1 MSVITA
7 NDASLRENTR
17 ARVRRHVT
25 HILLYL
31 VLLAVAAACF
41 FPFLA
46 MLIGSTQDN
55 LTITTTFT
63 LTPGSRFMDNYNRMT
78 QNKDIWGGF
87 LNSLWLAVTNTA
99 LCLYFSAL
107 TGYAFSKF
115 RFKGRGAL
123 FTFILVVMML
133 PGQLGVIG
141 FYREVAD
148 MKLLNTYWP
157 LIIPA
162 ISNCFAVFFFKQ
174 YLDSGL
180 PNELI
185 EAALMDGCT
194 EIGIFH
200 RIVLPCMG
208 AALVTQGVM
217 SFIGNWNSYL
227 NPLLIL
233 NRTRMMTLPVLLAS
247 IKSGNGASD
256 YGAQYVGILIS
267 VAPLLIVFTF
277 ANKVIME
284 KIAIGA
290 AVKG

>member
-1 MSVITA
+1 M
-7 NDASLRENTR
+7 
-17 ARVRRHVT
+17 
-25 HILLYL
+25 
-31 VLLAVAAACF
+31 CF

-46 MLIGSTQDN
+46 MLVGSTQDN

-63 LTPGSRFMDNYNRMT
+63 LRPGDRFMENYQRMM

-87 LNSLWLAVTNTA
+87 LNSMWLAVTNTA
-99 LCLYFSAL
+99 LCLYFSSL

-115 RFKGRGAL
+115 QFKGRGAL
-123 FTFILVVMML
+123 FTFIMVVMML

-141 FYREVAD
+141 FYREVND

-174 YLDSGL
+174 YLDTGL

-185 EAALMDGCT
+185 EAALMDGCG

-247 IKSGNGASD
+247 IKSGGGVSD

-267 VAPLLIVFTF
+267 VAPLLVIFTF

>member
-1 MSVITA
+1 MT
-7 NDASLRENTR
+7 SLATSNAINTQARFKRR
-17 ARVRRHVT
+17 ACHA
-25 HILLYL
+25 LLYI
-31 VLLAVAAACF
+31 VLLVMAAICF
-41 FPFLA
+41 FPFMA
-46 MLIGSTQDN
+46 MLVGSTQDN
-55 LTITTTFT
+55 LTITTKFS
-63 LTPGSRFMDNYNRMT
+63 LIPGDKFMDNYNRMML
-78 QNKDIWGGF
+78 NKNIWLGF
-87 LNSLWLAVTNTA
+87 FNSMWLAVLNTC

-107 TGYAFSKF
+107 TGYAFAKF
-115 RFKGRGAL
+115 NFRGRNAL
-123 FTFILVVMML
+123 FGFIMVVMML

-141 FYREVAD
+141 FFREVSD

-180 PNELI
+180 PNEMI
-185 EAALMDGCT
+185 EAALIDGCG
-194 EIGIFH
+194 EVGIYH
-200 RIVLPCMG
+200 KIVLPCMG

-233 NRTRMMTLPVLLAS
+233 NKTDMMTLPVLLAS
-247 IKSGNGASD
+247 IRSGNGSSD

-267 VAPLLIVFTF
+267 VAPLLVIFAF

>member
-1 MSVITA
+1 MSMQ
-7 NDASLRENTR
+7 ASLSANAR
-17 ARVRRHVT
+17 ARFKRHLC
-25 HILLYL
+25 HALLYA
-31 VLLAVAAACF
+31 VLLVTAAVCF

-55 LTITTTFT
+55 LTIATKFS
-63 LTPGSRFMDNYNRMT
+63 LVPGDKFMDNYNRMM
-78 QNKDIWGGF
+78 QNKNIWRGF
-87 LNSLWLAVTNTA
+87 TNSIWLAVVNTA

-123 FTFILVVMML
+123 FTFIMVVMML

-141 FYREVAD
+141 FFREVSD

-185 EAALMDGCT
+185 EAALIDGCG
-194 EIGIFH
+194 EIKIYH
-200 RIVLPCMG
+200 SIVLPCMG

-233 NRTRMMTLPVLLAS
+233 NKTDLMTLPVLLAS

-267 VAPLLIVFTF
+267 VAPLLVIFTL